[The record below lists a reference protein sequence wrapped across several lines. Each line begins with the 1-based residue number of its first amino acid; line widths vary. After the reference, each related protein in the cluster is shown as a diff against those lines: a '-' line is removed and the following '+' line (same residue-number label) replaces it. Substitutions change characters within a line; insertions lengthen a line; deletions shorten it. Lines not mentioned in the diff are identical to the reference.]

1 MRQRLNHI
9 LTLLRGS
16 KVEDTTILSVND
28 TSHNIICEI
37 FTEGNCGNLAII
49 LAEVFGGKL
58 CANDVHAFVEIQ
70 IDSEPTYWDIT
81 GEIFPKWFNYYS
93 KEELIDNMFVD
104 NYSFELRGSLA

>member
-1 MRQRLNHI
+1 MRTKLNNF
-9 LTLLRGS
+9 LTLLRGNQ
-16 KVEDTTILSVND
+16 VEEGSILSSND
-28 TSHNIICEI
+28 SSYNIICEI

-49 LAEVFGGKL
+49 MSDLFGGKI
-58 CANDVHAFVEIQ
+58 CANDIHAFVEIT
-70 IDSEPTYWDIT
+70 IDGVPTYWDIT